1 MTTDF
6 RGGLTTRNQFGE
18 VTILA
23 LREAIMH
30 RSILAGAILAAAVTA
45 MSAAGANAQQ
55 FIADLKGVN
64 EIGSIPSAV
73 TITTTPST
81 VATGYTGAVLSNG
94 TGTTKLV
101 LNKMASTVTYTLT
114 YSNVGTT
121 SPQTGTVSQA
131 HIHFGKSRD
140 SGGILVFF
148 CTNLPF
154 SGTGPT
160 PQACPTNSGTVSG
173 TWTTADVQAI
183 LGQNVVAGD
192 FDALVDALESNT
204 AYANVHTVPQPG
216 ATNTAYPGGEIRG
229 QVHSAEEEHEHG
241 H

>member
-1 MTTDF
+1 M
-6 RGGLTTRNQFGE
+6 
-18 VTILA
+18 
-23 LREAIMH
+23 LRLKHFEATF
-30 RSILAGAILAAAVTA
+30 AAAVVGFVA
-45 MSAAGANAQQ
+45 SYACAQE
-55 FIADLKGVN
+55 FTADLKGFN
-64 EIGSIPSAV
+64 EIGSIPSAFQA
-73 TITTTPST
+73 IASTPSLSSP
-81 VATGYTGAVLSNG
+81 TGYTGAVLSDGKG
-94 TGTTKLV
+94 TAKLDVDKKAGTI
-101 LNKMASTVTYTLT
+101 TYTLT

-121 SPQTGTVSQA
+121 PPQTGTVSQA

-204 AYANVHTVPQPG
+204 AYANVHTIPLHG

-229 QVHSAEEEHEHG
+229 QVHSADDHG
-241 H
+241 QGR

>member
-1 MTTDF
+1 
-6 RGGLTTRNQFGE
+6 
-18 VTILA
+18 
-23 LREAIMH
+23 MH

-94 TGTTKLV
+94 TGTATLE
-101 LNKMASTVTYTLT
+101 LNTNAGTVTFTLT

-121 SPQTGTVSQA
+121 PPQTGTVSQA

-148 CTNLPF
+148 CTNLTF

-160 PQACPTNSGTVSG
+160 PQACPANSGTVSG
-173 TWTTADVQAI
+173 TWTKADVQAI
-183 LGQNVVAGD
+183 TGQNVVAGD
-192 FDALVDALESNT
+192 FNALVMALESNT
-204 AYANVHTVPQPG
+204 AYANVHTVPPPG
-216 ATNTAYPGGEIRG
+216 ATHTAYPGGEIRG
-229 QVHSAEEEHEHG
+229 QVRLVDG
-241 H
+241 QQGNQNQQ